1 MMLSETVMMPS
12 ETVRVNSTAVSSET
26 LGTVKDGVSVESSSD
41 MDKVESCDHT
51 CTSGRPPD
59 PHPWQCLQVYGIAF
73 ENFSVS
79 SGVHCWSR
87 VNAVGDGN
95 YDAV

>member
-41 MDKVESCDHT
+41 MDKVESCDHEYVRLS
-51 CTSGRPPD
+51 SGS
-59 PHPWQCLQVYGIAF
+59 A
-73 ENFSVS
+73 SVAVPARVTVS
-79 SGVHCWSR
+79 PSDLLVGSGVHCWSR